1 MTFIKNFLNELF
13 SKKRGEK
20 GFSLMEIMIAIT
32 ILAVVM
38 GGVGIGLMKQL
49 EKSKVKQATMDI
61 KTLGNALDL
70 YKSEFGKYPGG
81 EEGLEVLI
89 KKEIL
94 DGKKVPADPWK
105 NSYIYIFPG
114 SNGDDGYDLYSFGP
128 DAKEGGGDDIA
139 NWETEENEE

>member
-1 MTFIKNFLNELF
+1 MNFIKNFLKELF
-13 SKKRGEK
+13 SEKRNEK

-49 EKSKVKQATMDI
+49 EKSKIKQANMDI

-70 YKSEFGKYPGG
+70 YKSEKGKYPAG
-81 EEGLEVLI
+81 EEGLDSLV
-89 KKEIL
+89 KEKIL
-94 DGKKVPADPWK
+94 DGKKVPLDPWK

-114 SNGDDGYDLYSFGP
+114 SNGEDGYDLYSFGP
-128 DAKEGGGDDIA
+128 DGKEGGGDDIA
-139 NWETEENEE
+139 NWENEEEE